1 MSSSFSFS
9 FPKVN
14 RGTSTGSSV
23 KQLACASS
31 FPLVSTNSSKRDSD
45 FLTHENPSSL
55 LKKSRSRND
64 TFRSRNSFIVARNI
78 ITNLMPSDLKTFRD
92 LAKTVSSIWKK
103 SPRQFQE
110 YFQYLSLVEASW
122 YEKSTGTIR
131 SAPPAFKHSEYRQL
145 CRSSYYT
152 KSKRDSAPK
161 QSADSFKDKF
171 RVTKVKRERNK
182 GRSQT
187 GAFKIKT
194 SSVNCSLGIFTEDMY
209 K

>member
-1 MSSSFSFS
+1 MKSCKFTPSYLLLDPCGVDKAMSSSFSFS

-92 LAKTVSSIWKK
+92 LAKTVS
-103 SPRQFQE
+103 
-110 YFQYLSLVEASW
+110 LVS
-122 YEKSTGTIR
+122 YILYTFLKYIR
-131 SAPPAFKHSEYRQL
+131 
-145 CRSSYYT
+145 
-152 KSKRDSAPK
+152 
-161 QSADSFKDKF
+161 
-171 RVTKVKRERNK
+171 
-182 GRSQT
+182 
-187 GAFKIKT
+187 
-194 SSVNCSLGIFTEDMY
+194 
-209 K
+209 